1 MVHFRGALVYKGGVS
16 GCRGLTALLS
26 FKFPPFSRFLTLRQ
40 LTAQQLARQV
50 SSVNKLAYK
59 RCFKTQRH
67 LSRDSKEV
75 FHEIILIPCNNVLSH
90 TIHELVGYTVSKLV
104 AIKVCMFTLHHDHGH
119 SGCSHPLG
127 KPTCMILGLNPNEF
141 ENLNPQRTEIYHTTY
156 FAQNVHM
163 SSEHEDRK

>member
-1 MVHFRGALVYKGGVS
+1 MYHFHQYYKSTQVVDTGQRGGALQGALVYKGGVS

-75 FHEIILIPCNNVLSH
+75 FHEIILIRCNNVLSH
-90 TIHELVGYTVSKLV
+90 TIHELVGIPYQSWLRSRS
-104 AIKVCMFTLHHDHGH
+104 ACLLFTMIMATLDAHIPWGNLH
-119 SGCSHPLG
+119 
-127 KPTCMILGLNPNEF
+127 
-141 ENLNPQRTEIYHTTY
+141 
-156 FAQNVHM
+156 V
-163 SSEHEDRK
+163 